1 MIAWIAST
9 ALPAAGD
16 PDVLLVGDL
25 NAGMREDPLT
35 ALTAG
40 GYVNLVDTGVGAA
53 AYSYVFDG
61 QSGTLDYALA
71 DAGLAAQAAGVVEW
85 HANADEPNVLDY
97 NEEFKSPGQLV
108 SLYGPDAFRSSD
120 HDPLVVEL
128 SLDGTGGGRK
138 VWMPLV
144 AVQ

>member
-1 MIAWIAST
+1 
-9 ALPAAGD
+9 
-16 PDVLLVGDL
+16 
-25 NAGMREDPLT
+25 MREDPLT
-35 ALTAG
+35 ALTAA
-40 GYVNLVDTGVGAA
+40 GYVNLVDASVGAS

-71 DAGLAAQAAGVVEW
+71 SSDLTTRTRGVIEW
-85 HANADEPNVLDY
+85 HANADEPRVLDY

-108 SLYGPDAFRSSD
+108 SLYSPDAYRSSD

-138 VWMPLV
+138 VWMPLL